1 MLKEENSKPTDAG
14 TDKKEGETQ
23 ITFNNDSE
31 ESKQLHNND
40 TNELSMKSMKTIGT
54 TPSFSSSNSLYLPF
68 Y

>member
-14 TDKKEGETQ
+14 TDKKEGEIQ

-31 ESKQLHNND
+31 ESKQLHNDD

-54 TPSFSSSNSLYLPF
+54 TPSFSSSNSL
-68 Y
+68 